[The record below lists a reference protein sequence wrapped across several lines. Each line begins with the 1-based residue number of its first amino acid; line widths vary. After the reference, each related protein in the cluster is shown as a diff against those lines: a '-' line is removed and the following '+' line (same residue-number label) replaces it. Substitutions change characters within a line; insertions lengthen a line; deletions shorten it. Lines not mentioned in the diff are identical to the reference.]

1 MYVFMYVCGVVGT
14 GGPVEPVERV
24 EPVQPVGPV
33 EVVRPAEPVRT
44 AEPPAL
50 ALRLGSLHFFFTRN
64 YMCLDTCQKV
74 WFYLLR
80 GRARRKTVCGTRNM
94 G

>member
-1 MYVFMYVCGVVGT
+1 MPV
-14 GGPVEPVERV
+14 GPVGPCVGLEPVG
-24 EPVQPVGPV
+24 PVGPV
-33 EVVRPAEPVRT
+33 EPVRPAEPVRT

-50 ALRLGSLHFFFTRN
+50 ALRLVSLYFFFTRT

-74 WFYLLR
+74 WFYLHRGSSRKVR
-80 GRARRKTVCGTRNM
+80 GRARRKTVFGTRKM